1 MGEKGEGMVSMDHDA
16 ARARFSPLIDGAL
29 AAREAG
35 EVEAHLA
42 RCASCRAELA
52 QLRST
57 VSLLREV
64 DPVLVPEGF
73 AAAVRGRIEH
83 LAHAGPRPAWERL
96 RDGLPRLRWSWKTA
110 AVAVS
115 VALVGMFAV
124 NLVREIAP
132 LPRVEDAR
140 YGNRER
146 RVDVVQKNLPRSA
159 AEPAAVP
166 APPADAGRAAQ
177 PVAPSVEI
185 NPQRHVIRTGQVAV
199 EVEKFDDAARGL
211 LTIAEGAGGFVADSS
226 YTDEGGTPRGTFVL
240 RVPAARFSDVVRQ
253 VEQLGTVQRRQIT
266 GQDVT
271 EEFVDLEARVRN
283 LERQEARLLT
293 FMDKATKIPDLMA
306 IEQEVARVRG
316 EIERLTGRMRFLSSK
331 VEMATVQTEVSQKPR
346 KAPGGFW
353 DIDRSIARIQHAFLN
368 TVRQLLDAAEGLTAF
383 AAGLLPLVLLGLF
396 GWMVVRRSIRRVDRP
411 V

>member
-29 AAREAG
+29 AVHEAA

-42 RCASCRAELA
+42 QCVTCRAELA

-57 VSLLREV
+57 VNLLREV
-64 DPVLVPEGF
+64 DPVQVPEGF

-83 LAHAGPRPAWERL
+83 LAHAARPTVWQRL
-96 RDGLPRLRWSWKTA
+96 RDALPQMRWSWRTA
-110 AVAVS
+110 AVAAS
-115 VALVGMFAV
+115 VALVGIFAV

-132 LPRVEDAR
+132 APRIEDAR
-140 YGNRER
+140 YGSRTRNVE
-146 RVDVVQKNLPRSA
+146 VVQKNLPRSG
-159 AEPAAVP
+159 AESAAVP
-166 APPADAGRAAQ
+166 APSADAGRTAQ
-177 PVAPSVEI
+177 QVAPSGEI
-185 NPQRHVIRTGQVAV
+185 NPLRRVIRTGQVAI
-199 EVEKFDDAARGL
+199 EVETFDDVTRRL
-211 LTIAEGAGGFVADSS
+211 LAIAEGAGGFVADSS
-226 YTDEGGTPRGTFVL
+226 YSDEDGTPRGTFVL

-271 EEFVDLEARVRN
+271 EEFIDLEARVRN

-331 VEMATVQTEVSQKPR
+331 VEMATVQAEVSQKPK

-368 TVRQLLDAAEGLTAF
+368 TVRQLLEAAEGLTAF
-383 AAGLLPLVLLGLF
+383 AAALLPLALLGLL
-396 GWMVVRRSIRRVDRP
+396 GWIMVRRSVRRADRP